1 MSKSNG
7 RRQGSSTRTV
17 MTGGK
22 PAPLQKSI
30 YGSTPKERVGGNT
43 SSLFG
48 KKLPGCSPAT
58 HIIGA
63 PREK

>member
-1 MSKSNG
+1 MSKSKSG
-7 RRQGSSTRTV
+7 RREGSETRTV

-30 YGSTPKERVGGNT
+30 YGSTPKERVGGNP

-58 HIIGA
+58 DVIGA
-63 PREK
+63 PRK